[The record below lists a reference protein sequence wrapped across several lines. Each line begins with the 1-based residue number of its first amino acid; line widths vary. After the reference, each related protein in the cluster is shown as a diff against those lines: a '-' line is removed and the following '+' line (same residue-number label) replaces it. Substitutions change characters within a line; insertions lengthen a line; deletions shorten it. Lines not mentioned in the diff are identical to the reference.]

1 MTSDA
6 TRTKGE
12 KVLNGSSSSEGK
24 AAPSRAAV
32 WRMFDRIAP
41 RYDLLNRLLSLRQDV
56 VWRNKVARY
65 LPDVNQQKVLDI
77 ATGTADLL
85 LSLFDKS
92 DRIHSA
98 VGIDLSPKM
107 LQLGLKK
114 IAAGK
119 LDDRIS
125 LMRADALQIPFADG
139 SFDAV
144 TIAFGIRN
152 VADVPKALA
161 EIHRVLKPGGRVLIL
176 EFSMPRNWLV
186 RKLYPFHLRGILPRL
201 GGMISGNRYAYR
213 YLNET
218 VETFPHGEEFCD
230 LMRQAG
236 FAEVQA
242 EPMTFGIATIYHG
255 GSSSSKVASHLY
267 LTRDK

>member
-1 MTSDA
+1 MRDA
-6 TRTKGE
+6 MRTDSKT
-12 KVLNGSSSSEGK
+12 VMNNSSSSEDK

-41 RYDLLNRLLSLRQDV
+41 RYDLLNRLLSLRRDV

-65 LPDVNQQKVLDI
+65 LPDRDRQHVLDI

-92 DRIHSA
+92 DRIHFA

-107 LQLGLKK
+107 LKLGLKK
-114 IAAGK
+114 ITARK

-125 LMRADALQIPFADG
+125 LMRADALQIPFPDD

-152 VADVPKALA
+152 LTDVPKALA
-161 EIHRVLKPGGRVLIL
+161 EMHRVLKPGGKALIL
-176 EFSMPRNWLV
+176 EFSLPRNWLV
-186 RKLYPFHLRGILPRL
+186 RRLYPFHLRGILPRL
-201 GGMISGNRYAYR
+201 GAMISGDSFAYR

-230 LMRQAG
+230 MMQQAG
-236 FAEVQA
+236 FTGVQA
-242 EPMTFGIATIYHG
+242 VPLTFGIATIYHG
-255 GSSSSKVASHLY
+255 GSSKLLLSGEGKVA
-267 LTRDK
+267 

>member
-1 MTSDA
+1 MMRDA
-6 TRTKGE
+6 IRTKV
-12 KVLNGSSSSEGK
+12 KKALDDSSSSEDK
-24 AAPSRAAV
+24 AAPPRAAV

-65 LPDVNQQKVLDI
+65 LPDRDQQRVLDV
-77 ATGTADLL
+77 ATGTAYRLL
-85 LSLFDKS
+85 TIFYTS

-114 IAAGK
+114 IAARK

-125 LMRADALQIPFADG
+125 LMRADTQQIPFADG

-152 VADVPKALA
+152 VVEVPKALA
-161 EIHRVLKPGGRVLIL
+161 EMHRVLKPGGRVLIL

-186 RKLYPFHLRGILPRL
+186 RKLYPFHLRGILPCL
-201 GGMISGNRYAYR
+201 GGMISGDHYAYR
-213 YLNET
+213 YLNKT

-230 LMRQAG
+230 LMQQAG
-236 FAEVQA
+236 FVEVEA
-242 EPMTFGIATIYHG
+242 APLAFGIATIYRG
-255 GSSSSKVASHLY
+255 GSSGKEANQLF
-267 LTRDK
+267 LTSNE